1 MRADHIVEDH
11 LVVGLDHDALEI
23 ARLVAQR
30 GVSGVVVAGVD
41 GRLHA
46 LLGPPDV
53 LRLMLPPAVRES
65 RSLARV
71 YDEQHADRIAHA
83 LAGRTVRDILP
94 DPLDRIPLVR
104 GRATAVELAETMAH
118 VSPLVVVREQDHT
131 LGVITASCLLRRLV
145 STA

>member
-1 MRADHIVEDH
+1 VLAHHIVEDH
-11 LVVGLDHDALEI
+11 LVVGLEDDALEI

-30 GVSGVVVAGVD
+30 GVPGVVVADAD

-53 LRLMLPPAVRES
+53 LRRILPPAVRES
-65 RSLARV
+65 PSLARV
-71 YDEQHADRIAHA
+71 YDEQHADRIAHG
-83 LAGRTVRDILP
+83 LAGRTVRDLFP

-104 GRATAVELAETMAH
+104 GRATAVELAQAMAYGG
-118 VSPLVVVREQDHT
+118 PLVVVREQDRT

-145 STA
+145 WAA